1 MPATPQRRSL
11 RVVRYTSADT
21 RLIIRRAGLP
31 ASRTIAKPFCIFA
44 EWNMLDWDDLR
55 FVLAVAR
62 TGSALRAARALNV
75 NQTTVTRR
83 IAHIE
88 TVIGADLFESK
99 QSGHVLTP
107 LGRIVADSAERVE
120 AEVLALRSA
129 IDARQRMLS
138 GSVRFTSSEVYANY
152 VVAPFLR
159 NFRQQ
164 YPSVTVE
171 LITDD
176 RRLDV
181 ARGEAD
187 VALRASSRPE
197 GAGIVAQRLP
207 DAGWTAYCSRA
218 YAEEHG
224 VPCSAEAFAGHFVAL
239 VEGPMAGLAPFC
251 WLTQVARNTSAA
263 VNTRSNSLT
272 NVLSAIKAGL
282 SISMLPCF
290 VGDRESD
297 LVRCLPPVA
306 ELDGE
311 VWLIVREDVK
321 HAAHVRAFVDCLAAH
336 MVALRGP
343 HTGRKPV

>member
-1 MPATPQRRSL
+1 
-11 RVVRYTSADT
+11 
-21 RLIIRRAGLP
+21 
-31 ASRTIAKPFCIFA
+31 
-44 EWNMLDWDDLR
+44 MLDWDDLR

-88 TVIGADLFESK
+88 SVVGASLFEAR
-99 QSGHVLTP
+99 QSGQLLTP
-107 LGRIVADSAERVE
+107 LGRLVADSAERVE

-129 IDARQRMLS
+129 IDAQQRMLS

-152 VVAPFLR
+152 IVAPFLR
-159 NFRQQ
+159 HFRQQ
-164 YPSVTVE
+164 YPGVTVE

-187 VALRASSRPE
+187 VALRGSSRPE

-224 VPCSAEAFAGHFVAL
+224 LPDSTEAFAGHFVAL
-239 VEGPMAGLAPFC
+239 VEGPMAGLVPFC
-251 WLTQVARNTSAA
+251 WLTQVARNAT

-282 SISMLPCF
+282 GISMLPCF
-290 VGDRESD
+290 VGDTEPD
-297 LVRCLPPVA
+297 LVRCLPPVI

-321 HAAHVRAFVDCLAAH
+321 HAPHVRAFVDCLAAH
-336 MVALRGP
+336 MIAHRGQ
-343 HTGRKPV
+343 HSGRKSI

>member
-1 MPATPQRRSL
+1 
-11 RVVRYTSADT
+11 
-21 RLIIRRAGLP
+21 
-31 ASRTIAKPFCIFA
+31 
-44 EWNMLDWDDLR
+44 MLDWDDLR
-55 FVLAVAR
+55 FVLEVSR

-83 IAHIE
+83 IAHVE
-88 TVIGADLFESK
+88 SVVGADLFEAR
-99 QSGHVLTP
+99 QSGYLPTP
-107 LGRIVADSAERVE
+107 LGRLVAESAERVE

-152 VVAPFLR
+152 IVAPFLR

-164 YPSVTVE
+164 YPGVTVE
-171 LITDD
+171 LVTAD
-176 RRLDV
+176 RRLNI

-187 VALRASSRPE
+187 VALRGSSRPE
-197 GAGIVAQRLP
+197 GTGIVAQRLP

-224 VPCSAEAFAGHFVAL
+224 IPASADAFAGHFVAL

-251 WLTQVARNTSAA
+251 WLAQVAKDAT

-290 VGDRESD
+290 VGDVDPD

-321 HAAHVRAFVDCLAAH
+321 QTPHVRAFVDCLAAH
-336 MVALRGP
+336 MNAHRGP
-343 HTGRKPV
+343 HSGRMPS

>member
-1 MPATPQRRSL
+1 M
-11 RVVRYTSADT
+11 
-21 RLIIRRAGLP
+21 
-31 ASRTIAKPFCIFA
+31 F
-44 EWNMLDWDDLR
+44 DWDDLR

-88 TVIGADLFESK
+88 SVVGADLFESR
-99 QSGHVLTP
+99 QSGHLLTP
-107 LGRIVADSAERVE
+107 LGRIVAASAERIE

-129 IDARQRMLS
+129 IDARQRLLS
-138 GSVRFTSSEVYANY
+138 GSVRFTSSDVYANY

-159 NFRQQ
+159 DFRQQ
-164 YPSVTVE
+164 YPGVTVE

-207 DAGWTAYCSRA
+207 DAGWTAYCSRT

-224 VPCSAEAFAGHFVAL
+224 IPASAEAFAGHFVAL

-251 WLTQVARNTSAA
+251 WLTQVARTAT

-290 VGDRESD
+290 VGDHEPD
-297 LVRCLPPVA
+297 LVRCLPPVT

-321 HAAHVRAFVDCLAAH
+321 HVPHVRAFVDCLSAH
-336 MVALRGP
+336 MNDLRGP
-343 HTGRKPV
+343 HSGRKPVQIARPDALAVLIPTVCAGVGHVSDTVNLLWF

>member
-1 MPATPQRRSL
+1 
-11 RVVRYTSADT
+11 
-21 RLIIRRAGLP
+21 
-31 ASRTIAKPFCIFA
+31 
-44 EWNMLDWDDLR
+44 MLDWDDLR
-55 FVLAVAR
+55 FVLEVSR

-88 TVIGADLFESK
+88 SVIGADLFEAR
-99 QSGHVLTP
+99 QSGYLPTP
-107 LGRIVADSAERVE
+107 LGRLVAESAERVE

-152 VVAPFLR
+152 IVAPFLR

-164 YPSVTVE
+164 YPGVTVE
-171 LITDD
+171 LVTAD
-176 RRLDV
+176 RRLNI

-187 VALRASSRPE
+187 VALRGSSRPE
-197 GAGIVAQRLP
+197 GTGIVAQRLP

-224 VPCSAEAFAGHFVAL
+224 IPASADAFAGHFVAL

-251 WLTQVARNTSAA
+251 WLAQVAKDAT

-290 VGDRESD
+290 VGDVDPD

-321 HAAHVRAFVDCLAAH
+321 QTPHVRAFVDCLAAH
-336 MVALRGP
+336 MNAHRGP
-343 HTGRKPV
+343 HSGRMPS

>member
-1 MPATPQRRSL
+1 
-11 RVVRYTSADT
+11 
-21 RLIIRRAGLP
+21 
-31 ASRTIAKPFCIFA
+31 
-44 EWNMLDWDDLR
+44 MLDWDDLR
-55 FVLAVAR
+55 FVLEVSR

-88 TVIGADLFESK
+88 SVVGADLFEAR
-99 QSGHVLTP
+99 QSGYLPTP
-107 LGRIVADSAERVE
+107 LGRLVAESAERVE

-152 VVAPFLR
+152 IVAPFLR

-164 YPSVTVE
+164 YPGVTVE
-171 LITDD
+171 LVTAD
-176 RRLDV
+176 RRLNI

-187 VALRASSRPE
+187 VALRGSSRPE
-197 GAGIVAQRLP
+197 GTGIVAQRLP

-224 VPCSAEAFAGHFVAL
+224 IPASADAFAGHFVAL

-251 WLTQVARNTSAA
+251 WLAQVAKDAT

-290 VGDRESD
+290 VGDVDPD

-321 HAAHVRAFVDCLAAH
+321 QTPHVRAFVDCLAAH
-336 MVALRGP
+336 MNAHRGP
-343 HTGRKPV
+343 HSGRMPS